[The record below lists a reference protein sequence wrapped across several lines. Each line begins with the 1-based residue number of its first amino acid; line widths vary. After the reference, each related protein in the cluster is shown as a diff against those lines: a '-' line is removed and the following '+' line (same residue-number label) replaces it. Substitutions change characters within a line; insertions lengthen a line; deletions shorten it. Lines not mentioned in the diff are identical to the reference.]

1 MRITYSNC
9 LLAYLKKIPIILER
23 LEARMLESDREPIKD
38 DEKWMELAMA
48 EGLLPINLRE
58 ILETFE
64 ES

>member
-1 MRITYSNC
+1 
-9 LLAYLKKIPIILER
+9 LKKNPIILER